1 MKVPIPYSLYL
12 VLFYCIIL
20 SNGCYSARKLP
31 ATRLQ
36 HSLQLE
42 GIQYVAMD
50 ATQPDSKIWLLSDIT
65 TEEQAFT
72 AKFKVAPD
80 GFGEYVQ
87 RIKSS
92 RAQKMNRD
100 FVYIYIA
107 SGHTEAIQDQ
117 LFQRVEFSQI
127 KKIIVFEPDAVENTG
142 AACLGVGGIALL
154 FGIGYWVL
162 DGFY

>member
-1 MKVPIPYSLYL
+1 MKILTQYSLYSA
-12 VLFYCIIL
+12 LFYCILL
-20 SNGCYSARKLP
+20 SNGCYSARQLP

-50 ATQPDSKIWLLSDIT
+50 ATQPGSKIWLLSDIT
-65 TEEQAFT
+65 TEDQAFT
-72 AKFKVAPD
+72 AKFKVAPE

-87 RIKSS
+87 RIRSS

-117 LFQRVEFSQI
+117 SFQRVEFSHI
-127 KKIIVFEPDAVENTG
+127 KKIVVFEPDAAENTG
-142 AACLGVGGIALL
+142 AACMGVWGTALL
-154 FGIGYWVL
+154 FGIGYWIL